1 MDPVEFGGHLPITT
15 VLWHFDTHLF
25 YLKQDKTFKLAFV
38 FIDHQPDLVCKI
50 ASIDPDSR
58 MYLLAVTS
66 DNLSDWVN
74 RVQTQL
80 NHVLTQGSKLDASG
94 DWDQQANW
102 SNCGIPLWVR
112 DDKVGSDALSLKEE
126 ETVEKGQ
133 AAEVLAPAKRK
144 STGGEPA
151 PKKKKTASKPQ
162 AAKSVTGAESDE
174 SEGDEEEE
182 SEEKEERKRRSPRA
196 RQRRKWQRSRGPGK
210 PGPELHSSSQPVSPN
225 QEASPQSHRLRV
237 RRPLLRHWVL
247 RCKLFRRKSKF
258 FICSD
263 IFCARA
269 RAMHSSSTTFILSP
283 CAAHFSL

>member
-15 VLWHFDTHLF
+15 VMWYFETHLF
-25 YLKQDKTFKLAFV
+25 YLKQDKSFKPAFV
-38 FIDHQPDLVCKI
+38 FIDHLPDLVCKI
-50 ASIDPDSR
+50 ASIEPDSR
-58 MYLLAVTS
+58 MYLLGVTS

-80 NHVLTQGSKLDASG
+80 NHVLTQGSELDASG
-94 DWDQQANW
+94 DWDQHANW
-102 SNCGIPLWVR
+102 SNRGIPLWVR

-133 AAEVLAPAKRK
+133 AAEALATAKRK

-162 AAKSVTGAESDE
+162 AAKSVTVQNRTRAMGMKKRRAR
-174 SEGDEEEE
+174 
-182 SEEKEERKRRSPRA
+182 KKRRRKRRSPRA
-196 RQRRKWQRSRGPGK
+196 RQRSKWQRSRGPRK

-247 RCKLFRRKSKF
+247 RCKLFRRKSNF
-258 FICSD
+258 FACSD
-263 IFCARA
+263 ILCARA
-269 RAMHSSSTTFILSP
+269 RAMHSSSTTFMLSP